1 MIERMASQTADDFLA
16 RVLGDEGW
24 QQPLEGASIEAVGAR
39 LEALL
44 PPEATVTD
52 AQDARLR
59 GSLRELAFLVEQLKA
74 GALTEAGLVAAW
86 LRHMEP

>member
-1 MIERMASQTADDFLA
+1 MIGAMAMQTADEFLA

-44 PPEATVTD
+44 PPEATVS
-52 AQDARLR
+52 DARDAALR
-59 GSLRELAFLVEQLKA
+59 GSIRELAYLVDQLKA
-74 GALTEAGLVAAW
+74 GALTETALVAAW
-86 LRHMEP
+86 LRHMEA